1 MTFPLR
7 HILFLSFVG
16 LSVPHISS
24 RSSGNCRC
32 SVGPGF
38 FRFGCQNEARSLS
51 NRRLGKSKEGAGGG
65 CSRLRRSTDDRGQ
78 RAAAAVESRD
88 REQFVSQSHGPD
100 ADGGGR
106 RRTLMAAEFTRPPPT
121 DRPARAVHAPPCF
134 RARAFHRTSG
144 TKGDRERRGTKE
156 RTVAHFRE
164 IRITTRSRKKG
175 AE

>member
-38 FRFGCQNEARSLS
+38 FRFGCQKRGARSLALLS
-51 NRRLGKSKEGAGGG
+51 NRRLGKSEEGAGGG

-78 RAAAAVESRD
+78 RAAAAVESRV
-88 REQFVSQSHGPD
+88 REQFVSQSQGPPRPRAGSRD
-100 ADGGGR
+100 HR
-106 RRTLMAAEFTRPPPT
+106 RPRAQQAG
-121 DRPARAVHAPPCF
+121 RPAHPRRPAFP
-134 RARAFHRTSG
+134 RSAFHRTDDG
-144 TKGDRERRGTKE
+144 GMRNEEEREIKRG
-156 RTVAHFRE
+156 TVAHSPD
-164 IRITTRSRKKG
+164 IR
-175 AE
+175 